1 MQILNHHMKDVTTEH
16 GEPYNSSPMCYL
28 RYSNLRSAG
37 VDAMVIARGTPGF
50 SGADLQ
56 NMVNMAAVQASREGA
71 KAVDLKHFEWA
82 KVRHEGQDHG
92 RLY

>member
-1 MQILNHHMKDVTTEH
+1 
-16 GEPYNSSPMCYL
+16 
-28 RYSNLRSAG
+28 
-37 VDAMVIARGTPGF
+37 MVLARGTPGF

-82 KVRHEGQDHG
+82 KVRYGNSHGTLSDYRALGPHRHGQRAKDC
-92 RLY
+92 LYQ

>member
-1 MQILNHHMKDVTTEH
+1 
-16 GEPYNSSPMCYL
+16 
-28 RYSNLRSAG
+28 
-37 VDAMVIARGTPGF
+37 MVIARGTPGF